1 MRVRRKRCVPARL
14 PTCRELLCAPELG
27 ILTSLESSLDIAIL
41 AVVAAQPELQPTADG
56 YDAAS
61 TPAAV
66 AADHLIVCA
75 QTLAVAIA
83 AYRAILHDPPQDLP
97 F

>member
-1 MRVRRKRCVPARL
+1 MRVRRRRRVPARL

-27 ILTSLESSLDIAIL
+27 ILTSIETSLDIAIV
-41 AVVAAQPELQPTADG
+41 AVVAAQPELQSTADG
-56 YDAAS
+56 YDDVS

-66 AADHLIVCA
+66 AADHVIVCA
-75 QTLAVAIA
+75 RTLAIAIA
-83 AYRAILHDPPQDLP
+83 AYRATLHDLPQDLP

>member
-1 MRVRRKRCVPARL
+1 MRVRRRRRVPAL

-27 ILTSLESSLDIAIL
+27 ILTSLETSLHIAIV
-41 AVVAAQPELQPTADG
+41 AIVAAQPELYPTADG
-56 YDAAS
+56 YDTVS
-61 TPAAV
+61 TPAAL
-66 AADHLIVCA
+66 AADHVIVCA

-83 AYRAILHDPPQDLP
+83 AYRATLHDPPQDLP